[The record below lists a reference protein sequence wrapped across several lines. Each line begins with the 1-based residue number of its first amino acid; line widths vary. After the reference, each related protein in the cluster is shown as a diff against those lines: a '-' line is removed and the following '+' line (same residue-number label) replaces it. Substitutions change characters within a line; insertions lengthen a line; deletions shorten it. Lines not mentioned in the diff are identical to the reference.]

1 MTARPIALA
10 GFMGSGKTTVG
21 RLLAERLG
29 WAFADSDQ
37 EVEAG
42 SGRTIA
48 DFFARGEE
56 AEFRRLEAE
65 AVASLVER
73 GAIVIALGGGALL
86 DAGTRELLRER
97 ARLVLLDVPW
107 AELAPR
113 LGALSAGRPLL
124 QGRSSGKVRE
134 LFESRRATYLEA
146 AIRVD
151 LTGLEPAQAA
161 DRVLAAL
168 G

>member
-1 MTARPIALA
+1 
-10 GFMGSGKTTVG
+10 MGSGKTTVG

-29 WAFADSDQ
+29 WAFADSDH
-37 EVEAG
+37 EVESS

-56 AEFRRLEAE
+56 AEFRRLEAA
-65 AVASLVER
+65 AVAELVER
-73 GAIVIALGGGALL
+73 GAVVIALGGGALL
-86 DAGTRELLRER
+86 DPRNRELLRDR

-124 QGRSSGKVRE
+124 QGRSRAKVRE
-134 LFESRRATYLEA
+134 LFDSRRATYLEA
-146 AIRVD
+146 AVRVD
-151 LTGLEPAQAA
+151 LTGLEPGQAA
-161 DRVLAAL
+161 ERVLAAL
-168 G
+168 S